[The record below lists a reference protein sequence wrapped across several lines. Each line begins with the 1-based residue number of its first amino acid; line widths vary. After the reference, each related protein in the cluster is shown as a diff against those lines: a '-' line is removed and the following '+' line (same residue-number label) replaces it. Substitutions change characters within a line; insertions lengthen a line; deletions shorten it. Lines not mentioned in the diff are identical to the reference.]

1 VSAEKAEHATL
12 DDASA
17 IAASDPSSML
27 SLAASVGHQLRDG
40 YDAGTSASGLPSA
53 EGVQSLVVCGMGGS
67 GVVGDVLRCLY
78 GPRLSVPITVC
89 KGYTVP
95 ESCGRDT
102 LVLAVSFSGDTEETL
117 AAYAEAVGRGAR
129 VLAIGGGGELAA
141 LAEAD
146 GVARVAVPSDV
157 PVPRAALG
165 FLSGAGIGVLDA
177 VGLVPPA
184 AESLAEA
191 ADHLDQ
197 QAKTLG
203 VESPAEGNE
212 AKRLAEWLVDRT
224 TVIWGSEGL
233 AEAAAVRWKTQCN
246 ENAKVPAFWGV
257 IPEIDHN
264 EIEGWASSSGTS
276 EPFAAVVLRYR
287 GEHPRIAA
295 RVAAT
300 IEAVAA
306 TGLAVREVHATH
318 VAPMAALFSLIMVG
332 DFTSTYLGILR
343 GVDPTPVPVLSGLK
357 KRLRG

>member
-1 VSAEKAEHATL
+1 MRMGLATL

-17 IAASDPSSML
+17 IAAADPSDML
-27 SLAASVGHQLRDG
+27 SLAAALGHQLRDG
-40 YDAGTSASGLPSA
+40 YRAGTSASGLPSA

-67 GVVGDVLRCLY
+67 GVAGDVLRGLY
-78 GPRLSVPITVC
+78 GSRLTVPITVC

-102 LVLAVSFSGDTEETL
+102 LALAVSFSGDTEETL
-117 AAYAEAVGRGAR
+117 AAYADAVGRGAR
-129 VLAIGGGGELAA
+129 VITIGAGGELAA

-146 GVARVAVPSDV
+146 GVARVVAPSDI
-157 PVPRAALG
+157 PVPRAAVG
-165 FLSGAGIGVLDA
+165 FLSGALIGVLEE

-191 ADHLDQ
+191 AGHLDQ
-197 QAKTLG
+197 LAKSFG
-203 VESPAEGNE
+203 ADSPAEGNE
-212 AKRLAEWLVDRT
+212 AKGLAAWLVDRT
-224 TVIWGSEGL
+224 PIIWGSEGL

-264 EIEGWASSSGTS
+264 EIEGWASSSGKS
-276 EPFAAVVLRYR
+276 EPFAGLVLRYR

-306 TGLAVREVHATH
+306 CGLAVREVHATH

-332 DFTSTYLGILR
+332 DFTSTYLGILS

-357 KRLRG
+357 RRLRG